1 MCARLE
7 KIEVLC
13 SKAPLSGS
21 SEELSIFNCKL
32 SITMKQF
39 LEHIAE
45 DILRKHGTD
54 LSDITIVFPNK
65 RASLFLNDILV
76 SKCDKPIWSPRYV
89 TISELFR
96 QQTSTVV
103 ADPVKLVCELY
114 KVYSVYHGTADL
126 TLDKFYGWG
135 QLMIADFDDIDKNM
149 ADADAVFSNIKAFH
163 ELETTIEFTPEQKSA
178 IERFFNVMDFDNS
191 KLKDNFL
198 KIWNSLAEIY
208 HKFNEN
214 LESQG
219 LAYEGALYRKVVE
232 SGQFRAD
239 SGKYVFVGFN
249 VVQKVESRLF
259 AMLKDEGKALFYWDY
274 DEYFMHDHN
283 GVANEASKYIKRLKE
298 KFPNE
303 LDASRTDIFDSMK
316 EAKQVKYVSAPTE
329 NIQARYVSQ
338 WLKENNRMS
347 DGRRTAVVMCDEAL
361 LKTIIH
367 CLPENIPAVN
377 VTTGY
382 PLSQAPVTTLI
393 DHFFALQSEG
403 YVADGKVFR
412 LHYINNVLTHPY
424 ARYISENAILLRK
437 ELNEKHRYFPTAEEL
452 SADEGLAL
460 LFTPIDITSKD
471 HNSLFVKRL
480 ASIVKRI
487 AQRLPKS
494 DGQQNNFAAE
504 SLFRMYTLLTRI
516 ETLIAEGDLVVGFDT
531 LRRLTMQI
539 IDTTSI
545 PFHGEPAE
553 GVQIM
558 GVLETRN
565 LDFDHVLLLSCNE
578 GKMPKDVGDSSFIPH
593 SIRYGHELTTIE
605 NKVSVY
611 AYYFNSI
618 LQRCKD
624 VTIVYNNSTDGV
636 QSGEMSRFM
645 LQLLVEK
652 PQSWTITREALS
664 AGQHTQP
671 THPREVTKTGDV
683 AATLNR
689 IGSLSPSAINT
700 YLACQLKF
708 FYSYVAH
715 LKDIEIAD
723 DDSIDN
729 RIFGLVFH
737 DASEILYGGLK
748 GRIITRDIL
757 EKMLKD
763 KGAIYRAIDEAFKKE
778 LFKVDKNSAFKPKY
792 NGIQLINREV
802 IRKYIETLIKMD
814 IRLTP
819 FTIKGLETDVYEDF
833 DFNTPDGTRRIK
845 VGGRIDRLDMVN
857 NGNGEVIRVI
867 DYKTG
872 ASKIDT
878 PLKNVEEVF
887 SQNIDDKKH
896 RDYYLQAM
904 LYSILISRQQKGSK
918 PVSPALLFI
927 QFSQGEDA
935 NPVLFF
941 GTKSNKEY
949 IDDISKI
956 ETEFMD
962 NLKRTVSEIL
972 DTTTAFVPTEVTSRC
987 NYCPYAK
994 MCWG

>member
-1 MCARLE
+1 MCARR
-7 KIEVLC
+7 
-13 SKAPLSGS
+13 
-21 SEELSIFNCKL
+21 EELSIFNCKL
-32 SITMKQF
+32 SIIMKQF

-45 DILRKHGTD
+45 DILRKHGSD

-65 RASLFLNDILV
+65 RASLFLNEILA
-76 SKCDKPIWSPRYV
+76 SKCDKPIWSPRYI

-103 ADPVKLVCELY
+103 ADPVKLVCELF
-114 KVYSVYHGTADL
+114 KVYSVYHDTADL
-126 TLDKFYGWG
+126 TLDKFFGWG

-163 ELETTIEFTPEQKSA
+163 EMESSIEFTPEQKTA
-178 IERFFNVMDFDNS
+178 IERFFNVVVSDSS

-232 SGQFRAD
+232 SGQFRTD
-239 SGKYVFVGFN
+239 SGKYIFVGFN
-249 VVQKVESRLF
+249 VVQKVETRLF
-259 AMLKDEGKALFYWDY
+259 TMLKDEGKALFYWDY
-274 DEYFMHDHN
+274 DEFFMHGRDN
-283 GVANEASKYIKRLKE
+283 VANEASKYIKRLKE

-303 LDASRTDIFDSMK
+303 LDDTRTDVFDTMK
-316 EAKQVKYVSAPTE
+316 EAKQVKYISAPTE

-338 WLKENNRMS
+338 WLKENNRMA
-347 DGRRTAVVMCDEAL
+347 DGRRTAVVMCDESL

-367 CLPENIPAVN
+367 CLPEDIPAVN

-382 PLSQAPVTTLI
+382 PLSQAPITTLVNS
-393 DHFFALQSEG
+393 FFTLQSEG

-412 LHYINNVLTHPY
+412 LHFINNILTHPY
-424 ARYISENAILLRK
+424 ARYISENATQLRK
-437 ELNEKHRYFPTAEEL
+437 DLNEKHRYFPTAEEL
-452 SADEGLAL
+452 ATDEGLAL
-460 LFTPIDITSKD
+460 LFAPFDITVKD
-471 HNSLFVKRL
+471 YNALLIRRL
-480 ASIVKRI
+480 ADIVKHI
-487 AQRLPKS
+487 AQRFPKS
-494 DGQQNNFAAE
+494 NEQENCFAVE

-516 ETLIAEGDLVVGFDT
+516 DTLITEGDLVVGFDT
-531 LRRLTMQI
+531 LKRLTMQI
-539 IDTTSI
+539 IDSTSI

-578 GKMPKDVGDSSFIPH
+578 GKMPKGVSDSSFIPH
-593 SIRYGHELTTIE
+593 SIRYGHELTTVE

-618 LQRCKD
+618 IQRCKD

-652 PQSWTITREALS
+652 PESWTITREALS
-664 AGQHTQP
+664 AGQHTQT
-671 THPREVTKTGDV
+671 THPKEISKTGEV
-683 AATLNR
+683 ATAMGK
-689 IGSLSPSAINT
+689 IGKLSPTAINT
-700 YLACQLKF
+700 YIYCQLRF
-708 FYSYVAH
+708 FYNYVAR
-715 LKDIEIAD
+715 LKENDIAD
-723 DDSIDN
+723 DDSMDN

-737 DASEILYGGLK
+737 DASEILYTPLK
-748 GRIITRDIL
+748 GKIITRDIL

-763 KGAIYRAIDEAFKKE
+763 KAAIYRAIDEAFKIE

-802 IRKYIETLIKMD
+802 IRKYIETLIKLD
-814 IRLTP
+814 IRLAP
-819 FTIKGLETDVYEDF
+819 FTIIDLETDIFEDF
-833 DFNTPDGTRRIK
+833 DINTPDGTRKIK

-867 DYKTG
+867 DYKTS
-872 ASKIDT
+872 ATKIDT
-878 PLKNVEEVF
+878 PLKGVDEVF
-887 SQNIDDKKH
+887 STSISGKGH
-896 RDYYLQAM
+896 RDYYLQSM
-904 LYSILISRQQKGSK
+904 LYSLLISRQKKHSK

-927 QFSQGEDA
+927 QFSQAEDT

-949 IDDISKI
+949 IDDIATL
-956 ETEFMD
+956 ETEFLENMR
-962 NLKRTVSEIL
+962 RTISEML
-972 DTTTAFVPTEVTSRC
+972 DTKTTFVPTEVTDRC
-987 NYCPYAK
+987 SLCPYSK
-994 MCWG
+994 MCWL